1 VRRFFPPPRA
11 LALTLLAASASA
23 ATAQVP
29 ATKLD
34 PLLRPLVDP
43 AVIARIEATPRVE
56 AVGAAL
62 RRPLADVVVL
72 RRERGRSGMFV
83 DVFVSLSE
91 RSPAVIEALGGRVI
105 ARAGTLFGA
114 RVPLSALRALGADSR
129 VRYVKAARRV
139 KPNNDLAMQDIRAS
153 LVRTR
158 SNGIFTGATGSNVI
172 VGTFDTGIDWSHPD
186 FKHPDGTTRILYVWD
201 LSTTGAP
208 PGNVGGQVF
217 DGGNE
222 CSAALIT
229 AGACSERDVAAHGS
243 HVAGIAA
250 GDGSGGSPYQ
260 YTGVAPNADI
270 IAVKGGDVS
279 FSFADVLAG
288 IEYIFK
294 RADILGRPAVVN
306 LSLGSD
312 YGAHDGTESEEQAI
326 DSLVGPGHIV
336 VIAAGNSGSNPTAI
350 EGNSPI
356 SYLHATRTL
365 ITGDTA
371 QLGVTVPVYT
381 AASGSIDDYML
392 FTMWYDAR
400 DFVTITVRR
409 PDGTTFARSTG
420 DAAAHDEAAAG
431 HIYLDNASEGPAPQN
446 GDRQADIEMYDDDPT
461 HPPAAGTW
469 VITIRLD
476 RLGGSGRFD
485 VWEYLASSTLAG
497 SQISGGGDNAYLVST
512 PGNAARAI
520 TVAAHVNRVNWISQ
534 SGGFQFSVRE
544 QVGDLAT
551 FSSPGPT
558 RPVRD
563 SLPSRQ
569 KPDLSAPGKGVF
581 SVYSSM
587 SSPPAPG
594 ALIAPDGAHVLIS
607 GTSMSTPMV
616 TGSVALLL
624 ERKPDLTPEQVR
636 TILTGSARQD
646 GFTGVSYAGFGG
658 GVPNPSWGYGKLDVQ
673 AALAQVP
680 LNLTATKGP
689 RGDSLGGRFVLPRAN
704 VPSIQLRVVGDS
716 VNDTRVTGIA
726 LQSTGS
732 GSEPLAVTA
741 VRLYADED
749 SNGVVGPGDV
759 LLGSAT
765 VTQDDGEAALG
776 SLSFTVARGTTGYL
790 LGAYDLNGTP
800 RQGDTFR
807 LSLLASS
814 GVTAQRVSDGAA
826 VSLSGGRVT
835 GSAVVVQL
843 VGSVA
848 AASGGG
854 LVSPV
859 AGLGGPNAV
868 LLRMDATAA
877 SPETVSVRRLVG
889 RFGGTANPAAALENV
904 RLVRDVNDNGVVDA
918 GDLVEGVL
926 ATAVTGPA
934 LTVDLPAPGDPRLPS
949 GITRRWLVVAG
960 IKAGAVESTTV
971 SFTLDSLGG
980 RGLVTD
986 SAVIATGPP
995 LAGASVTLVS
1005 TTLALG
1011 GPLPDSVEVLRGQF
1025 VTLARLRLTVQGE
1038 PVRIDTMLFQV
1049 TGSLPVSRLGNFLL
1063 FQDVDSNGVK
1073 DVNDVDVA
1081 FLQLAAPGNV
1091 IRMAPYPGSALAAG
1105 THWWGLLAIIGSD
1118 ATWGQMT
1125 QVRLDGSAIFAR
1137 GTASGVLP
1145 AHLGAASL
1153 TGRLHSVGGQAELT
1167 AAGTQPPAGR
1177 LRIGTNAAL
1186 PFIVSAS
1193 TLEGARLDTI
1203 TVAGASTH
1211 ALSDI
1216 VAELDLYR
1224 DSTGA
1229 GTVPSGPPLVALTAP
1244 FAAGAT
1250 LSFAAGGTSVAP
1262 GGQVTYLLAL
1272 RLNDRLRQGDTLGLR
1287 VVAVSG
1293 TGALSARRAAASIP
1307 APVASR
1313 LGPAALLQ
1321 GDEVVLVSENPV
1333 RSGRVIFSYDLPPRS
1348 LALYT
1353 FAGLRVRQFTGL
1365 PASRFEWDVRGE
1377 SPGLPNGMYILVVDT
1392 GSQLLRR
1399 RLMILSPSP

>member
-1 VRRFFPPPRA
+1 M
-11 LALTLLAASASA
+11 
-23 ATAQVP
+23 
-29 ATKLD
+29 
-34 PLLRPLVDP
+34 
-43 AVIARIEATPRVE
+43 
-56 AVGAAL
+56 GAAL

-72 RRERGRSGMFV
+72 RRERGRSGVSV

-91 RSPAVIEALGGRVI
+91 RSPAVIEALGGRVMT
-105 ARAGTLFGA
+105 RAGSLFGA

-129 VRYVKAARRV
+129 VRYVQAARRV

-153 LVRTR
+153 LVRTQT
-158 SNGIFTGATGSNVI
+158 NGIFTGATGSNVI

-186 FKHPDGTTRILYVWD
+186 FKHPDGTTRILYIWD
-201 LSTTGAP
+201 LTTTGAP

-217 DGGNE
+217 DRGNE

-229 AGACSERDVAAHGS
+229 AGACSEHDIAGHGS

-250 GDGSGGSPYQ
+250 GDGSAGSPYQ
-260 YTGVAPNADI
+260 YAGVAPNADI

-294 RADILGRPAVVN
+294 RADVLGRPAVVN

-312 YGAHDGTESEEQAI
+312 FGAHDGTESEEQAI

-350 EGNSPI
+350 TGNSPP

-371 QLGVTVPVYT
+371 QLGVTVPAYS
-381 AASGSIDDYML
+381 AAAGSINDYMWFSL
-392 FTMWYDAR
+392 WYDRR
-400 DFVTITVRR
+400 DSITVTVRR
-409 PDGTTFARSTG
+409 PDGTTFSRSTA
-420 DAAAHDEAAAG
+420 DTAAEDEGPEG
-431 HIYLDNASEGPAPQN
+431 HIYIDNASGGPESQN
-446 GDRQADIEMYDDDPT
+446 GDRLADIEMYDQNPA

-485 VWEYLASSTLAG
+485 VWEDAATSTLAG
-497 SQISGGGDNAYLVST
+497 SQISGGGDNAYIVNT

-520 TVAAHVNRVNWISQ
+520 TVAAHVNRVNWTAQ
-534 SGGFQFSVRE
+534 AGNFQYIVRE

-551 FSSPGPT
+551 FSSSGPT

-581 SVYSSM
+581 SVYSSTT
-587 SSPPAPG
+587 SPPAPG
-594 ALIAPDGAHVLIS
+594 ALIAPDGVHVLFS

-646 GFTGVSYAGFGG
+646 GFSGVSYAGFGG

-673 AALAQVP
+673 AALALVP

-689 RGDSLGGRFVLPRAN
+689 RDDSLGGRFVVPRAN
-704 VPSIQLRVVGDS
+704 IPSIQLRIVGDS
-716 VNDTRVTGIA
+716 VNDIRVTGIT

-732 GSEPLAVTA
+732 GNEPAAVTA
-741 VRLYADED
+741 VHLYADGD

-759 LLGSAT
+759 LLGSAS
-765 VTQDDGEAALG
+765 VTQDDGAAVLG
-776 SLSFTVARGTTGYL
+776 SLSYTVAHRTTGYL

-807 LSLLASS
+807 LSLLGSS

-843 VGSVA
+843 IGSVA
-848 AASGGG
+848 AASGGS
-854 LVSPV
+854 LVSPI

-868 LLRMDATAA
+868 LLRVDATAA

-889 RFGGTANPAAALENV
+889 RFGGTANPAATLENV
-904 RLVRDVNDNGVVDA
+904 RLVRDANDNGLVDG
-918 GDLVEGVL
+918 GDPVESVL
-926 ATAVTGPA
+926 APTVTGSA
-934 LTVDLPAPGDPRLPS
+934 FAVDLAAPGDPRLPL
-949 GITRRWLVVAG
+949 GITRHWLLVAG
-960 IKAGAVESTTV
+960 IKVGAVESTTV
-971 SFTLDSLGG
+971 SFTLDSLRG

-986 SAVIATGPP
+986 STVAATGPP
-995 LAGASVTLVS
+995 LSNAGVTLVS

-1011 GPLPDSVEVLRGQF
+1011 GPAADSVEVLRGRF
-1025 VTLARLRLTVQGE
+1025 VTLARLRFAVKGE
-1038 PVRIDTMLFQV
+1038 PVRIDSMLFQV
-1049 TGSLPVSRLGNFLL
+1049 TGSLPLRSLGSFVL
-1063 FQDVDSNGVK
+1063 FQDVDSNGVR
-1073 DVNDVDVA
+1073 DPNEPA
-1081 FLQLAAPGNV
+1081 IGFGASTGPGGA
-1091 IRMAPYPGSALAAG
+1091 IHMTPSPGVLLAAG
-1105 THWWGLLAIIGSD
+1105 TQWWGLLGMIGTD
-1118 ATWGQMT
+1118 ATWGQTT
-1125 QVRLDGSAIFAR
+1125 QVRLDSAAIFAR
-1137 GTASGVLP
+1137 GTVSGVLP
-1145 AHLGAASL
+1145 GRLGAATV
-1153 TGRLHSVGGQAELT
+1153 TGRLYSIGGQAEVSA
-1167 AAGTQPPAGR
+1167 AAGARSPTDR

-1186 PFIVSAS
+1186 QFVVSVS
-1193 TLEGARLDTI
+1193 TLEGARLDTVS
-1203 TVAGASTH
+1203 VAAASSH
-1211 ALSDI
+1211 ALAD
-1216 VAELDLYR
+1216 VVTELDLYR

-1229 GTVPSGPPLVALTAP
+1229 GTVPSGPPLAALTAP
-1244 FAAGAT
+1244 FAAAAT
-1250 LSFAAGGTSVAP
+1250 PSFAGVGTSLSP
-1262 GGQVTYLLAL
+1262 GTQVTYLLVL
-1272 RLNDRLRQGDTLGLR
+1272 RLNDHLRQGDTLGLR
-1287 VVAVSG
+1287 LTAVSG
-1293 TGALSARRAAASIP
+1293 TGALSARHAVASTP
-1307 APVASR
+1307 VPVASR
-1313 LGPAALLQ
+1313 LGSATLLEA
-1321 GDEVVLVSENPV
+1321 GEAFLVSENPV
-1333 RSGRVIFSYDLPPRS
+1333 RSGRVIFSYDVPPRS
-1348 LALYT
+1348 LALYS
-1353 FAGLRVRQFTGL
+1353 FAGLRVRDFTGL
-1365 PASRFEWDVRGE
+1365 PASGFEWDVRGE

-1392 GSQLLRR
+1392 GSKLLRQ
-1399 RLMILSPSP
+1399 RLMILSPAR